1 MLAFSMRKFFW
12 GLIVVAVGGLIW
24 ADNLGMVNISFKF
37 TRDWPVIIVA
47 LGLGYMWEALFG
59 KHWWGAKFGSS
70 KKERRENLAR
80 ILEDLEKGSI
90 SADEAARK
98 MEK

>member
-12 GLIVVAVGGLIW
+12 GLCIALCGGLIW
-24 ADNLGMVNISFKF
+24 ADNLGMIDISFKF
-37 TRDWPVIIVA
+37 TRDWPVIMVA

-59 KHWWGAKFGSS
+59 KHWWGAGMRQPR
-70 KKERRENLAR
+70 KERAENLAK
-80 ILEDLEKGSI
+80 ILGDLERGAI
-90 SADEAARK
+90 NAEEAVRK